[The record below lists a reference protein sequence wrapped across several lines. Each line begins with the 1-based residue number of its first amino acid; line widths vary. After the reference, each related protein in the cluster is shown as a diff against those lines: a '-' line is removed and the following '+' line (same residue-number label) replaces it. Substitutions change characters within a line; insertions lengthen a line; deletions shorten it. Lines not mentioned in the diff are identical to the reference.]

1 MTGRRIVVM
10 ARHGES
16 EWSKNNVFCGWYDS
30 HLSDRGNLFDMSS
43 HIGRN
48 YDFNNINL

>member
-1 MTGRRIVVM
+1 MVSEMTGRRIVVM

-30 HLSDRGNLFDMSS
+30 LLSDRGNKDCMYS
-43 HIGRN
+43 
-48 YDFNNINL
+48 